1 MRAARHLR
9 CSGLRSSGCG
19 GVGVVC
25 VAVTFSVFVIVWM
38 LYRQTL
44 MVSFAESK
52 LRNYCIVVRG
62 VLVLWLRL
70 SVITMVGGGE
80 SVK

>member
-1 MRAARHLR
+1 
-9 CSGLRSSGCG
+9 
-19 GVGVVC
+19 
-25 VAVTFSVFVIVWM
+25 M
-38 LYRQTL
+38 LYRQAL
-44 MVSFAESK
+44 MVSFAKFE
-52 LRNYCIVVRG
+52 LGNYCIVVRG